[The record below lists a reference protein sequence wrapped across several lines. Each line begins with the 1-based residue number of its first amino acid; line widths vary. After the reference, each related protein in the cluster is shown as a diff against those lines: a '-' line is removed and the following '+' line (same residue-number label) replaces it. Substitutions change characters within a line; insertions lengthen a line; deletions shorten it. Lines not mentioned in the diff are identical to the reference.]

1 MTRQGV
7 VTRPRAVSAWVLVM
21 RNELRAM
28 LRDRTAVAGIVLLT
42 LLAVAATVVSSHHMQ
57 SAAEYRQR
65 QQAAAQEAFDAQPD
79 RHPHR
84 VVHYGHFVYRL
95 PSALAAFDPGVDPFT
110 GSSMFLEGHRQN
122 TANFGDVMQSSIL
135 TRFGQLTPAFV
146 LQILAPLVLIFLGH
160 GVLAQ
165 ERERGTLRQ
174 LMLQGASL
182 RAIVGG
188 KLAALWLV
196 SLVFML
202 PAFIGLALL
211 AAAPE
216 ASGVVASVL
225 MMGYVLYLGSWCAV
239 IAAASALLA
248 RRRDALLVLVAVW
261 AVSALLV
268 PRVAPDVAY
277 AAYTLPD
284 RLQTEVGIGR
294 DLRALGDSHDADDP
308 YFSAF
313 RRKVLEQYGVSRIE
327 DLPVNYK
334 GLLAVEG
341 ERVTS
346 ALFND
351 YAGRSAEAQHK
362 QNELVGRF
370 ALLSPS
376 IALRQLSMAAAA
388 TDLSAHL
395 RFLDQAEAHRYRLV
409 QQLNQLQAD
418 GVSYADDTAKDA
430 GADQRKRV
438 DSSHWQE
445 IPHFQFSPPAWTTVL
460 HSLLPGLLIL
470 LGWLLATL
478 LALAVSARR
487 LEVAR

>member
-1 MTRQGV
+1 M
-7 VTRPRAVSAWVLVM
+7 SAWSLVM

-28 LRDRTAVAGIVLLT
+28 VRDRTAVAGIVLLT
-42 LLAVAATVVSSHHMQ
+42 LLALAATIVSSHHMQ
-57 SAAEYRQR
+57 AAAEHRAR
-65 QQAAAQEAFDAQPD
+65 QQAEAQAAFDAQPD

-174 LMLQGASL
+174 LMLQGAST
-182 RAIVGG
+182 RVIVGG

-196 SLVFML
+196 SAVFML
-202 PAFIGLALL
+202 PAFVGLAWL
-211 AAAPE
+211 AMAPG
-216 ASGVVASVL
+216 ASSAVAVAL
-225 MMGYVLYLGSWCAV
+225 MAGYVIYLGSWCAI
-239 IAAASALLA
+239 IATASALLT
-248 RRRDALLVLVAVW
+248 RRRDALLVLVAAW
-261 AVSALLV
+261 AVTALLV

-277 AAYTLPD
+277 ATYTLPD
-284 RLQTEVGIGR
+284 RLQTEASIGR

-308 YFSAF
+308 YFAAF
-313 RRKVLEQYGVSRIE
+313 RQRVLDTYGVSRIE

-341 ERVTS
+341 ERLTS
-346 ALFND
+346 GLFND
-351 YAGRSAEAQHK
+351 YAERSADVQHAQ
-362 QNELVGRF
+362 NRLVGWF

-388 TDLSAHL
+388 TELSSHL
-395 RFLDQAEAHRYRLV
+395 QFMSQAEAHRYRLV
-409 QQLNQLQAD
+409 QQLNQLQAE
-418 GVSYADDTAKDA
+418 GVSYADDTAKDD

-438 DSSHWQE
+438 DRAHWQE
-445 IPHFQFSPPAWTTVL
+445 IPHFQFRPQPASAMLGSMW
-460 HSLLPGLLIL
+460 PGLLIL
-470 LGWLLATL
+470 LGWFIAGLTA
-478 LALAVSARR
+478 LALSARR
-487 LEVAR
+487 LEVRR